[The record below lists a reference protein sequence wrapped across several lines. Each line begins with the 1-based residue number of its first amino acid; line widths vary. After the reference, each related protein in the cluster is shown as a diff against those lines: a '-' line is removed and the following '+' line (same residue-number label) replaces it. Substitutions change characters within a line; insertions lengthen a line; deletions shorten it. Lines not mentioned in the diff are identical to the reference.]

1 MSLVFPTRNSV
12 SKFQGPP
19 ALRAIILYKT
29 VKAGIQLVTVL
40 VLLALWPFGLPTW
53 IHEIPDAL
61 RHHAT
66 HGWAVYWASR
76 LVGESTTTRLALSIT
91 ALGADGALTLVEAW
105 SLRSG
110 RWWGP
115 WLVVGA
121 VGALLPFEIYEIV
134 RAPRISRFAIFA
146 LNLLIAAYL
155 AHRAWREHLER
166 SAQKRSEQK

>member
-1 MSLVFPTRNSV
+1 M
-12 SKFQGPP
+12 SKFQGPR

-40 VLLALWPFGLPTW
+40 VLLALWPFGLPGW
-53 IHEIPDAL
+53 IHELPVVL

-76 LVGESTTTRLALSIT
+76 LVGESTTKRLVLSIV
-91 ALGADGALTLVEAW
+91 ALGADGALTLLEAW
-105 SLRSG
+105 ALRSG

-115 WLVVGA
+115 WLVVGTVA
-121 VGALLPFEIYEIV
+121 ALLPFEIYEIA
-134 RAPRISRFAIFA
+134 RAPRVSRFAIFA

-155 AHRAWREHLER
+155 AHRAWRERVER
-166 SAQKRSEQK
+166 SASRPSPQE

>member
-1 MSLVFPTRNSV
+1 V
-12 SKFQGPP
+12 SKFDGPR

-29 VKAGIQLVTVL
+29 IKAGIQLVTVL
-40 VLLALWPFGLPTW
+40 ALLALWPFGLPRW
-53 IHEIPDAL
+53 IEEIPVAL

-76 LVGESTTTRLALSIT
+76 LVGESTVKRLALSIT
-91 ALGADGALTLVEAW
+91 ALGADGALTLLEAW

-121 VGALLPFEIYEIV
+121 AAALLPFEIYEIV
-134 RAPRISRFAIFA
+134 RAPRVSRFAIFA
-146 LNLLIAAYL
+146 LNLLIASYL
-155 AHRAWREHLER
+155 ALRAWREHLER
-166 SAQKRSEQK
+166 SARQRSERK